1 MDDFEKLRETIETN
15 FRLSAVFTRQVGER
29 LNHRMDGLS
38 HRMDGLSHRMD
49 ELARGMQD
57 VSLEMKSFGSEI
69 RTDFIGLAE
78 RQEASI
84 DALYRI
90 ADSNV
95 DIHKEIA
102 DLKQRVKDLEDR
114 AS

>member
-15 FRLSAVFTRQVGER
+15 FRISALYTRQVGER

-49 ELARGMQD
+49 ELAQGMRD
-57 VSLEMKSFGSEI
+57 VGQEMKTFGSEI
-69 RTDFIGLAE
+69 RTDFEGLAE
-78 RQEASI
+78 RQEAS
-84 DALYRI
+84 
-90 ADSNV
+90 
-95 DIHKEIA
+95 IA